1 MNEPDPTAARVAL
14 WRALHVELDAPPHV
28 IEDVVGLRLLQP
40 EAGWRERPDMHP
52 QWTRRSRASIVAR
65 ARFIEDLLVAE
76 GVDQYVLLGSGID
89 TFAQRRPSRIR
100 VFEVDR
106 QGPLAWKRQR
116 LGELGLPIPE
126 LVPVDFESGWWE
138 QLTAAGFDPA
148 RPAVVASTG
157 VTMYLTRE
165 AVAATLRQIAA
176 LAPGSTLAMTFMLPA
191 ALLEA
196 EERPAREV
204 TERYA
209 RAGGTPW
216 ISYFTPDEMLT
227 LARESGFREARH
239 VSAADLTER
248 YFAGRDDGLRPSS
261 AEELVVART

>member
-1 MNEPDPTAARVAL
+1 M
-14 WRALHVELDAPPHV
+14 
-28 IEDVVGLRLLQP
+28 
-40 EAGWRERPDMHP
+40 
-52 QWTRRSRASIVAR
+52 
-65 ARFIEDLLVAE
+65 
-76 GVDQYVLLGSGID
+76 
-89 TFAQRRPSRIR
+89 
-100 VFEVDR
+100 
-106 QGPLAWKRQR
+106 
-116 LGELGLPIPE
+116 
-126 LVPVDFESGWWE
+126 
-138 QLTAAGFDPA
+138 
-148 RPAVVASTG
+148 
-157 VTMYLTRE
+157 
-165 AVAATLRQIAA
+165 RQIAA